1 MVGGRYWDVAEDD
14 YIFLNDIQTLDT
26 RPASTL
32 AADWRRFLRDEQLSD
47 VALRARRPV
56 PRTASCSRR
65 AARSSRACS
74 RRDARGSQHDEIED
88 VSLDALNALLEHL

>member
-1 MVGGRYWDVAEDD
+1 MAEDD

-47 VALRARRPV
+47 VTLRVQARAQHR
-56 PRTASCSRR
+56 ADSAQLQSRR
-65 AARSSRACS
+65 SPVRDVRRAP
-74 RRDARGSQHDEIED
+74 R
-88 VSLDALNALLEHL
+88 